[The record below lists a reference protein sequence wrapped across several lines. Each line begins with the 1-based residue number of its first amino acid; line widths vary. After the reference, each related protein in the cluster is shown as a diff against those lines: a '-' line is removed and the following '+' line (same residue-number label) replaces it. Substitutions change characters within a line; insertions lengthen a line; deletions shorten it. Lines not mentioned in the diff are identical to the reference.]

1 MCTVQ
6 YLVKIKFC
14 WKKKLK
20 VKSGLGKYMHMTCL
34 FSAKVARLTSVGK
47 SNLSFPWTWVK
58 HKFTFY
64 SQTVPIVRV
73 FHILAYCHGF
83 ILAGTYRQASSPSS
97 CWRRSETCSKGILQ
111 TQGHWQRGI
120 QGYPQKGSSTGLS
133 QKSICKL
140 YMFYVSGQPQD
151 TSVLLVASADLAP
164 SNYSYLRAN
173 QCSRFLFGQ
182 GLLLC
187 ALLDLDWGP

>member
-1 MCTVQ
+1 MATVFMYTIQ

-20 VKSGLGKYMHMTCL
+20 VKSGLGEYMYMHITCL
-34 FSAKVARLTSVGK
+34 FSAKVARLTSAGK

-64 SQTVPIVRV
+64 SQTVPTVHV

-111 TQGHWQRGI
+111 TQGHWQRRI

-133 QKSICKL
+133 QTSIW
-140 YMFYVSGQPQD
+140 YVNC
-151 TSVLLVASADLAP
+151 T
-164 SNYSYLRAN
+164 
-173 QCSRFLFGQ
+173 C
-182 GLLLC
+182 
-187 ALLDLDWGP
+187 